1 MIRGSRLCSCNTGR
15 EDEVLLTYKLTS
27 HQGDIRKRFCSPI
40 SGGTAPSFPR
50 RGLWFLVPNMPTTPS
65 TTLRS
70 SSCSPALLSWF
81 SLSIL
86 TDGAKFRSYRL
97 ATKSKVKKSL
107 FYIFSEIF
115 DLCEGGFRW
124 GGKMQ
129 GRSLPASLYSIKY
142 LQIETESEELTWQH
156 GNMTWQLTWQGRTPP
171 RRASRPDRCLL
182 GTKPLGR
189 KFMLTLFWILTFERT
204 EFGRRESS
212 RRSRT

>member
-27 HQGDIRKRFCSPI
+27 HQGDIRLMFCSPI

-97 ATKSKVKKSL
+97 ATKSKVKKVY
-107 FYIFSEIF
+107 FIFS
-115 DLCEGGFRW
+115 L
-124 GGKMQ
+124 
-129 GRSLPASLYSIKY
+129 KY
-142 LQIETESEELTWQH
+142 LTCVRAALGGVAKCRAGRCRPVCTRSNTFKLKLK
-156 GNMTWQLTWQGRTPP
+156 GNKSARN
-171 RRASRPDRCLL
+171 
-182 GTKPLGR
+182 
-189 KFMLTLFWILTFERT
+189 
-204 EFGRRESS
+204 
-212 RRSRT
+212 